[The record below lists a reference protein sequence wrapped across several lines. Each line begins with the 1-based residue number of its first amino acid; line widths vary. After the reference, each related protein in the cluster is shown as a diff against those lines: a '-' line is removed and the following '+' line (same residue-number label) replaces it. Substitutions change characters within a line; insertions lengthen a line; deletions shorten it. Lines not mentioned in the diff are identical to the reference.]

1 MQIFDHTGIHA
12 PKCNVVYTTMK
23 ALIRSLGQGQVIIT
37 YGNKNVGSSH
47 PISLFRETQ
56 RTCNTLCKLPPPSS
70 QERNP
75 VLKEPNSFIMA
86 LSMAA
91 LLWRKTFSLF
101 YWKGSIIAF
110 ASEKDTTSTFQGGRQ
125 SCSLLWGRHYL

>member
-12 PKCNVVYTTMK
+12 PKCNVAYTTMK

-75 VLKEPNSFIMA
+75 VNRGVFIA
-86 LSMAA
+86 YLPSSH
-91 LLWRKTFSLF
+91 LPPSREETHKDFTFIKQTNLH
-101 YWKGSIIAF
+101 WEGEEKGKPLAPEVIHFII
-110 ASEKDTTSTFQGGRQ
+110 
-125 SCSLLWGRHYL
+125 L